1 MIVVLGGAGVGLGIY
16 YGIFHPDAIKK
27 PRDMSRDIIL
37 DGYTESNW
45 VELNL
50 FGRYEVT
57 FHKLNSS

>member
-57 FHKLNSS
+57 FHKLS